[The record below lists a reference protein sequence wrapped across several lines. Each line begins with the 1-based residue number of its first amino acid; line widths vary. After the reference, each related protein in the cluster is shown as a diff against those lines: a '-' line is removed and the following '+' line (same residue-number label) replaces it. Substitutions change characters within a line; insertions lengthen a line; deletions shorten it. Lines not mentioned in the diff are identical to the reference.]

1 MFHCSLKKDSL
12 CVTFRKSIFALCQM
26 RLLKYQSPITII
38 YATSLYSNE
47 KLKPEKCSV
56 HWGQSLNEDS
66 FLFLYSSNFTRY
78 YKVAASPLWRNSG
91 GRRRFR
97 VTIGRLVVGSIPGR
111 DLRERNF
118 GGAQNH
124 NKEW

>member
-1 MFHCSLKKDSL
+1 MIRDQHVKES
-12 CVTFRKSIFALCQM
+12 
-26 RLLKYQSPITII
+26 
-38 YATSLYSNE
+38 
-47 KLKPEKCSV
+47 SV
-56 HWGQSLNEDS
+56 
-66 FLFLYSSNFTRY
+66 
-78 YKVAASPLWRNSG
+78 ASPLWRNSG